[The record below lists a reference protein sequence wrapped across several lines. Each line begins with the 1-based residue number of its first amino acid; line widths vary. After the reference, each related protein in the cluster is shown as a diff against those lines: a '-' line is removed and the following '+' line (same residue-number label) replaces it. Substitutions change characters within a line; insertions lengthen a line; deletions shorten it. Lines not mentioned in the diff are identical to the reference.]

1 MFRQMCLHT
10 ECGVSLHSSMSTQD
24 AELECSLKPAAQKH
38 LCTDG
43 RNREEFGAD
52 RVQSARRLSSFFYS
66 DRRQSSEETG
76 STALCAPQLTRPFG
90 VLTHWW
96 AHCGAEGLEQLLRA
110 HPAPSSDLSA
120 QLVKPLHTRRGS
132 THSPLPH

>member
-1 MFRQMCLHT
+1 MQI
-10 ECGVSLHSSMSTQD
+10 ESSQHSFTVTGD
-24 AELECSLKPAAQKH
+24 RAAKKPGAQ
-38 LCTDG
+38 LYVLQVY
-43 RNREEFGAD
+43 A
-52 RVQSARRLSSFFYS
+52 
-66 DRRQSSEETG
+66 
-76 STALCAPQLTRPFG
+76 QLTRPLG